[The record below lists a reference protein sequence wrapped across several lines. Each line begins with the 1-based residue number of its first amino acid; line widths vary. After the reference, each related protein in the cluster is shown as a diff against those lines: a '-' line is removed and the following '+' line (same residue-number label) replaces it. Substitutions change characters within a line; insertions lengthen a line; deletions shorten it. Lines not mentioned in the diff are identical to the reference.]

1 MAFTFG
7 KSEIDFEYQGKN
19 YSLTVNARLA
29 VALERHINMHPLTLL
44 IKINRDAQAGEMPP
58 MGIMAEVFEFM
69 LKKAGAPVDFDE
81 IYNDLF
87 GGDKQREIAGI
98 VGDLL
103 TLFVP
108 MSDDEVKKDKPKTKA
123 RK

>member
-7 KSEIDFEYQGKN
+7 KSEIEFEYQGKS
-19 YSLTVNARLA
+19 YSLKVDARLA
-29 VALERHINMHPLTLL
+29 VNLERHINMHPLTLL
-44 IKINRDAQAGEMPP
+44 IKINKDAIAGEMPP
-58 MGIMAEVFEFM
+58 MGLMAEVFEFM

-81 IYNDLF
+81 IYAELF
-87 GGDKQREIAGI
+87 GGESQAEIAGI

-108 MSDDEVKKDKPKTKA
+108 TTTDTPKTKPKRQV